1 MPYRRPIEKNPGDP
15 LTVADWNLYV
25 RDNFIS
31 IADGQFVNF
40 VHDGDQTA
48 KAGVANEYQWAP
60 SPALGSNSIFDWS
73 ASAEGRV
80 YAKVPGLYKFNA
92 FLVFQYTNN
101 SYYDYITRIGHFN
114 SSDQLLSYS
123 DDSATGYYGVAV
135 PPIQIALRIVRV
147 NIAAVFAA
155 AAGDYFTA
163 TTLLGTKVDYRLGAA
178 YPVGYPF
185 QEQSWLRAQWLR
197 ESPL

>member
-40 VHDGDQTA
+40 VHDGDQSA
-48 KAGVANEYQWAP
+48 KGNVANEYQWAP

-80 YAKVPGLYKFNA
+80 YVKVAGLYKFQA
-92 FLVFQYTNN
+92 LLVFQYTNN
-101 SYYDYITRIGHFN
+101 SFYDYTTRLGHFN

-123 DDSATGYYGVAV
+123 DDSVAGYTGLSV
-135 PPIQIALRIVRV
+135 PPIWIGPTIVRC

-155 AAGDYFTA
+155 AAGDYFTV
-163 TTLLGTKVDYRLGAA
+163 TNLLGDKQTYRLGAA
-178 YPVGYPF
+178 YPVGWPF
-185 QEQSWLRAQWLR
+185 EQQSWLRAQWLR